1 MTSKA
6 RGMPDVSLSIK
17 TVEALE
23 AEKIANTPKPEAEIF
38 QKSVKFE
45 EQPDRPTTNLGLDGS
60 RPTTN
65 IVDKK
70 PDKRSN
76 QVDKPKKKLTEKQ
89 IAGLKK
95 GRERSLEI
103 RRAKKEAK
111 NKAPKNHV
119 EEPKPQTYLQPV
131 AQPQP
136 AMYQQPPVYNLAPP
150 SIDYDK
156 IINGMAERFKMPT
169 QPAMPTIPEQPA
181 FDRKKFEDDIRIDEK
196 RKILEEIEFLQKE
209 AEKKERLKTT
219 QQVYQ
224 APSNFNYAFEMNS
237 RKRYNRY

>member
-23 AEKIANTPKPEAEIF
+23 AEKVANTPKPESEIF
-38 QKSVKFE
+38 QKKSVKFE
-45 EQPDRPTTNLGLDGS
+45 DSKPEIQPDRPTTNLGLDGS

-65 IVDKK
+65 IVDK
-70 PDKRSN
+70 
-76 QVDKPKKKLTEKQ
+76 PKKKLTEKQ
-89 IAGLKK
+89 LAGLKK

-136 AMYQQPPVYNLAPP
+136 SVYQQPPVYNLPPP

-169 QPAMPTIPEQPA
+169 QPAMPTIPEEPA
-181 FDRKKFEDDIRIDEK
+181 FDRKKFENDIRIDEK

-209 AEKKERLKTT
+209 ADKKERLKTT
-219 QQVYQ
+219 QSVYQ